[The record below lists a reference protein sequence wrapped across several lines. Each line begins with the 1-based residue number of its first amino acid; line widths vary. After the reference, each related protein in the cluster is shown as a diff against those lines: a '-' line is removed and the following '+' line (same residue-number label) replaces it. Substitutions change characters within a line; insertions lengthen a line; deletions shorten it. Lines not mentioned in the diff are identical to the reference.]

1 MGMRKGIILAGGKGT
16 RLYPMT
22 KTVNK
27 QLQSVYDK
35 PMIYYPLA
43 TLMNCSIK
51 EVLII
56 STTEQMGL
64 FVDMFGN
71 GSQLGMHIEYAIQD
85 EPRGISEAFII
96 GEKFLGDD
104 PATLVL
110 GDNIFYGDDFYKDLM
125 YISKQNEN
133 CVFGYRV
140 SNPSD
145 YGVVEFEPPTDLYE
159 RNVKVTSIEEKPEM
173 PKSNYAVPGLYFF
186 DNTVVS
192 RAKAL
197 EPSER
202 GELEI
207 TDLNNSYISD
217 NKLKVKLI
225 RDSAAWFDTG
235 NPDQM
240 FEASMFVKSIQ
251 SRTGQMIGNI
261 EEIAFRKGFISSKE
275 FYDIVDGMPDC
286 AYQNY
291 LFEKYPVLV

>member
-1 MGMRKGIILAGGKGT
+1 MRKGIILAGGKGT

-22 KTVNK
+22 TTINK

-56 STTEQMGL
+56 STSEQIGL

-71 GSQLGMHIEYAIQD
+71 GSQLGMDIQYATQD
-85 EPRGISEAFII
+85 KPQGISEAFII
-96 GEKFLGDD
+96 GEDFLDGD
-104 PATLVL
+104 PVTLVL

-145 YGVVEFEPPTDLYE
+145 YGVVEFEQPGDFYE
-159 RNVKVTSIEEKPEM
+159 RNVKVISIEEKPDE

-186 DNTVVS
+186 DSTAVS

-207 TDLNNSYISD
+207 TDLNNSYID
-217 NKLKVKLI
+217 DKKLKVKLI

-261 EEIAFRKGFISSKE
+261 EEIAFKKGYIDTSH
-275 FYDIVDGMPDC
+275 FYELVDNMPDC

>member
-1 MGMRKGIILAGGKGT
+1 MGMRKGIILAGGKGS

-27 QLQSVYDK
+27 QLQSIYDK
-35 PMIYYPLA
+35 PMIYYPLS

-56 STTEQMGL
+56 TTQEQVGL
-64 FVDMFGN
+64 FVDLLGN

-85 EPRGISEAFII
+85 EPKGISEAFII
-96 GEKFLGDD
+96 GEDFLDGN
-104 PATLVL
+104 PVTLVL

-145 YGVVEFEPPTDLYE
+145 YGVVEFEQPVDSYE
-159 RNVKVTSIEEKPEM
+159 RNVKVTSIEEKPDN

-186 DNTVVS
+186 DNTAVK
-192 RAKAL
+192 RAKDL

-207 TDLNNSYISD
+207 TDLNNSYIND
-217 NKLKVKLI
+217 GKLNVKLI

-240 FEASMFVKSIQ
+240 FEAAMFVKSIQ
-251 SRTGQMIGNI
+251 SRTGQMIGNV
-261 EEIAFRKGFISSKE
+261 EDIAYKKGFINDSMFNGLIE
-275 FYDIVDGMPDC
+275 MMPNS
-286 AYQNY
+286 AYKNY
-291 LFEKYPVLV
+291 LESKYTVLA

>member
-1 MGMRKGIILAGGKGT
+1 MRKGIILAGGKGS

-35 PMIYYPLA
+35 PMIYYPLS

-56 STTEQMGL
+56 TTQEQCGL
-64 FVDMFGN
+64 FVDLLGN

-85 EPRGISEAFII
+85 KPRGISEAFII
-96 GEKFLGDD
+96 GEDFLGTD
-104 PATLVL
+104 PVTLVL

-125 YISKQNEN
+125 YISKQYEN

-145 YGVVEFEPPTDLYE
+145 YGVVEFQQPGDLYE
-159 RNVKVTSIEEKPEM
+159 RNVKVNSIEEKPED

-186 DNTVVS
+186 DNSAIS

-207 TDLNNSYISD
+207 TDLNNTYID
-217 NKLKVKLI
+217 DGKLKVKLI

-240 FEASMFVKSIQ
+240 FEAAMFVKSIQ
-251 SRTGQMIGNI
+251 SRTVQMIGNL
-261 EEIAFRKGFISSKE
+261 EEIAFRKGFIDEDTFQSLI
-275 FYDIVDGMPDC
+275 YNMPDSQYC
-286 AYQNY
+286 NY
-291 LFEKYPVLV
+291 LEHKYPVLV

>member
-22 KTVNK
+22 TTINK

-56 STTEQMGL
+56 STSEQIGL

-71 GSQLGMHIEYAIQD
+71 GSQLGMDIQYATQD
-85 EPRGISEAFII
+85 KPRGISEAFII
-96 GEKFLGDD
+96 GEDFLDGD
-104 PATLVL
+104 PVTLVL

-145 YGVVEFEPPTDLYE
+145 YGVVEFEQPGDFYE
-159 RNVKVTSIEEKPEM
+159 RNVKVISIEEKPDE

-186 DNTVVS
+186 DSTAVS
-192 RAKAL
+192 RAKEL

-207 TDLNNSYISD
+207 TDLNNSYID
-217 NKLKVKLI
+217 DKKLKVKLI

-261 EEIAFRKGFISSKE
+261 EEIAFKKGYIDTSH
-275 FYDIVDGMPDC
+275 FYELVDNMPDC